1 MDDRRL
7 TLAVVVLAAGA
18 GSRFSEEPGGK
29 LLAPLRGEPMLARVI
44 GEVRAFG
51 PAATVVVLGHGA
63 ATIERALDWRDELR
77 VRNHA
82 PERGLASSLQA
93 GIDTLRALPGAFDG
107 AFIVLG
113 DQPRLQA
120 QTMHQLAATA
130 AAAATATAAATAAV
144 RPADRPVVVPRYT
157 DGPERNPV
165 LLLRPAW
172 SWVDEL
178 KGDRGLAPLIGA
190 RPDAVLE
197 VKVSGEMPD
206 VDTLD
211 DLARLSRS
219 S

>member
-18 GSRFSEEPGGK
+18 GSRFSEEPGAK
-29 LLAPLRGEPMLARVI
+29 LLAPLRGEPMLARII

-63 ATIERALDWRDELR
+63 DTIERALDWRDELR

-93 GIDTLRALPGAFDG
+93 GIDTLRALPGTFDG
-107 AFIVLG
+107 AFMVLG

-130 AAAATATAAATAAV
+130 ATAAAPAG

-178 KGDRGLAPLIGA
+178 AGDRGLAPLIDA
-190 RPDAVLE
+190 RPDSVLE
-197 VKVSGEMPD
+197 VPVSGEMPD
-206 VDTLD
+206 VDTPD
-211 DLARLSRS
+211 DLARLSRPT
-219 S
+219 